1 MLKRSYKLIIC
12 VVLVTTLFCSFS
24 VAPAHAVVAE
34 IAAGAGLLGSALG
47 SIGVELLAGGAAT
60 AATLGL
66 WLNGDYSIIGSLTGV
81 ADGYIKVADNS
92 VIIDGVQY
100 DSIFLDPALA
110 AELHTKAFDFVTQ
123 KAISSNSS
131 GLLASGVGY
140 FDGVPIYFDGS
151 AYYSQS
157 FLFSELGGSMGNF
170 QFIPKSTPGNPNYI
184 GFNVNYTNGQ
194 INLQNRDKNS
204 YPFPRSFHI
213 TGFDVNPY
221 LDGYDSLGD
230 LLYHVSISPSGI
242 AVSAPFN
249 YSYVSG
255 SIDASPLPVDY
266 GFQAYVPS
274 SALSGAGISG
284 GTYVIDGGVGEDTI
298 IELIQLLDDLY
309 GQHEIVDAEFTEETA
324 PTPPVPDTTIAD
336 TSYLT
341 LHDELIDIKNHQA
354 HSGSVLENIDS
365 GVDVIGRSVDNID
378 ETLTDIEGYVV
389 QGTADIVDSIDT
401 AGQAVVD
408 GLSDVEGAIDT
419 AGQSVVS
426 ELGRL
431 RTIFDI
437 VGQSVISLLQGI
449 RTAIGTVVSTITDAV
464 SDITDAIE
472 GLAEQVL
479 EDIETAPINVFSTA
493 LDVIKL
499 VFAPIIAALKAC
511 IGLWHYVVEW
521 VQVTAPVFST
531 FFGLMSG
538 TSYNMVLPIYAA
550 LAGPIVIAIYKRFG
564 K

>member
-12 VVLVTTLFCSFS
+12 VVLVATLLFSFS
-24 VAPAHAVVAE
+24 VAQASAEVVGL
-34 IAAGAGLLGSALG
+34 AAGAGLLGSALG
-47 SIGVELLAGGAAT
+47 SLGVELLAGGAAT

-66 WLNGDYSIIGSLTGV
+66 WLNGDFSIIGSLTGV

-92 VIIDGVQY
+92 VTIDGVQY
-100 DSIFLDPALA
+100 ESIFLDPSLA
-110 AELHTKAFDFVTQ
+110 AELHTQAFDFVTQ
-123 KAISSNSS
+123 KAITANSS
-131 GLLASGVGY
+131 GLLASGAGY
-140 FDGVPIYFDGS
+140 SVGVPFYNVNGSIRTQDFYLPYSYHETIYSNIGDVNFSTYSDRVDGS
-151 AYYSQS
+151 RGWYSYAVNNPPPAS
-157 FLFSELGGSMGNF
+157 GTLGYNF
-170 QFIPKSTPGNPNYI
+170 YNPTYLS
-184 GFNVNYTNGQ
+184 Y
-194 INLQNRDKNS
+194 NS
-204 YPFPRSFHI
+204 NFDYVYLYPFSS
-213 TGFDVNPY
+213 GANLLNGVLFDNE
-221 LDGYDSLGD
+221 
-230 LLYHVSISPSGI
+230 
-242 AVSAPFN
+242 PFTFT
-249 YSYVSG
+249 YVSG
-255 SIDASPLPVDY
+255 SIDVAPLPSDY

-309 GQHEIVDAEFTEETA
+309 GQNEIVDAEFTEETA

-336 TSYLT
+336 TSYST

-378 ETLTDIEGYVV
+378 QTLTGIDGYLE
-389 QGTADIVDSIDT
+389 QGITDIVDSVDT
-401 AGQAVVD
+401 FGQSVVD
-408 GLSDVEGAIDT
+408 GLSDVEDAIDT
-419 AGQSVVS
+419 FGQSVVS

-431 RTIFDI
+431 RSTFDTI
-437 VGQSVISLLQGI
+437 GQSVISILQGI
-449 RTAIGTVVSTITDAV
+449 RTAIGTVVTTITDAV
-464 SDITDAIE
+464 SDITDVIE

-479 EDIETAPINVFSTA
+479 EDIQTAPINVFSTA

-499 VFAPIIAALKAC
+499 AFAPIIAALKAC

>member
-24 VAPAHAVVAE
+24 FAPAHAVVTE

-47 SIGVELLAGGAAT
+47 SLGVELLAGGAAT
-60 AATLGL
+60 AGSLAL

-81 ADGYIKVADNS
+81 ADGYIKVAENS
-92 VIIDGVQY
+92 VFIDGVEY
-100 DSIFLDPALA
+100 DSIFLDPSMA
-110 AELHTKAFDFVTQ
+110 AELHTQVFDFITQ
-123 KAISSNSS
+123 KAITDNSS
-131 GLLASGVGY
+131 GILASGAGFFAGIPMYLLYYNGSPYLSSQSYYVSGAGSY
-140 FDGVPIYFDGS
+140 SIGS
-151 AYYSQS
+151 AV
-157 FLFSELGGSMGNF
+157 LTLTERA
-170 QFIPKSTPGNPNYI
+170 TPGKFNYSFVAPNSSASATNQDS
-184 GFNVNYTNGQ
+184 GFIVINRNISNSWRMAVNS
-194 INLQNRDKNS
+194 S
-204 YPFPRSFHI
+204 YG
-213 TGFDVNPY
+213 GFVLSNQPVN
-221 LDGYDSLGD
+221 DFIES
-230 LLYHVSISPSGI
+230 S
-242 AVSAPFN
+242 FN
-249 YSYVSG
+249 YSYVSTY
-255 SIDASPLPVDY
+255 IDATPLPSDY

-309 GQHEIVDAEFTEETA
+309 GQNEIVDAEFTEETA
-324 PTPPVPDTTIAD
+324 PAPPVPDTTIAD
-336 TSYLT
+336 TSYST

-378 ETLTDIEGYVV
+378 ETLTGIDGYLE
-389 QGTADIVDSIDT
+389 QGITDIVDSVDT
-401 AGQAVVD
+401 FGQSVVD
-408 GLSDVEGAIDT
+408 GLSDVEDAVDT
-419 AGQSVVS
+419 FGQSVVS

-431 RTIFDI
+431 RSTFDTI
-437 VGQSVISLLQGI
+437 GQSVISILQGI
-449 RTAIGTVVSTITDAV
+449 RTAIGTVVTTITDAV

-499 VFAPIIAALKAC
+499 AFAPIIAALKAC